1 MAFKMN
7 ANAMQPLK
15 SVLIANRGEIA
26 CRVIRTAKAMGM
38 RTIAVYSDADRNAL
52 HVKLAD
58 EAYPVGPAPARES
71 YLVIDTIIGVAKA
84 AKADCIHPG
93 YGFLSERAEFAEA
106 CAAFGIVFVGPP
118 PSAIRAMGLK
128 GEAKALMAKAH
139 VPVLPGYH
147 GDIQDPKFL
156 KQKAYETGYPVL
168 IKAAAGGG
176 GKGMR
181 RVDKQIDF
189 DNALEAAKREA
200 ESSFGNPD
208 VLIEKYVASPR
219 HIEVQVFADMHGNIV
234 HLFERDCSAQRR
246 HQKVIEEAPAPGM
259 PEDVRRHITQAAIEA
274 ARAVNYVGAGTVEF
288 LADGSQGLRADAIWF
303 LEMNTRLQVEHPV
316 TELVTGTD
324 LVQWQ
329 FKVASG
335 EKLPLTQE
343 QIRLH
348 GHAVESRIYAE
359 DAARGFLPSTGRLT
373 ALRFPSGNGIRVDS
387 GVEQGGEVTPF
398 YDPMIAKLITF
409 ASTREQAF
417 DRMAEAL
424 GGTIVSGP
432 RSNVEFLHALSNSP
446 EMRAGTVDTGYIER
460 NLEALTKPADADLA
474 AAAAAVEK
482 LMAAEKAKQRE
493 SLRLLPAHVRRSP
506 WSAEDGYDF
515 SGARDIPVAVLVNGE
530 RVNARVSQTR
540 DGLRA
545 SVKGASAEP
554 CEIVEIGDLLVAIR
568 NGRQTKVK
576 LADTSAVERGR
587 AGGNGAI
594 AAPMHGK
601 VLSVSVA
608 KGEKVAK
615 GQRLMVLEAMKMEHA
630 LDAETDGV
638 VAELSVA
645 AGDQV
650 SEGAQLILIKSEP
663 AQAKAS

>member
-1 MAFKMN
+1 MN
-7 ANAMQPLK
+7 ASIPLK

-58 EAYPVGPAPARES
+58 EAYPIGPAPARES
-71 YLVIDTIIGVAKA
+71 YLVIDKIIEVAKA

-106 CAAFGIVFVGPP
+106 CAAAGIVFVGPP
-118 PSAIRAMGLK
+118 PAAIRAMGLK
-128 GEAKALMAKAH
+128 GEAKALMAKAN

-189 DNALEAAKREA
+189 DQALEAARREA
-200 ESSFGNPD
+200 ESAFGNPD

-219 HIEVQVFADMHGNIV
+219 HIEVQVFADTQGNIV

-329 FKVASG
+329 FKVAAG
-335 EKLPLTQE
+335 EALPLLQDK
-343 QIRLH
+343 IRLQ
-348 GHAVESRIYAE
+348 GHAVEARIYAE
-359 DAARGFLPSTGRLT
+359 DATRGFLPSTGKLA
-373 ALRFPSGNGIRVDS
+373 ALRFPGGNGVRVDS

-409 ASTREQAF
+409 AATREQAF
-417 DRMAEAL
+417 DRLSEAL
-424 GGTIVSGP
+424 SGTIISGP
-432 RSNVEFLHALSNSP
+432 RSNTEFLQALADSA

-460 NLEALTKPADADLA
+460 NLDALTKAVDPDFA
-474 AAAAAVEK
+474 AAAFAVKTLARGEQEK
-482 LMAAEKAKQRE
+482 QQEA
-493 SLRLLPAHVRRSP
+493 LRRLPEAVRRSP
-506 WSAEDGYDF
+506 WSAQDAYDF
-515 SGARDIPVAVLVNGE
+515 GGTRDIPLAVLVNGE
-530 RVNARVSQTR
+530 RMTARIRQHGVEM
-540 DGLRA
+540 DAFINGVA
-545 SVKGASAEP
+545 AEES
-554 CEIVEIGDLLVAIR
+554 EIFEIGDLLVAIR

-576 LADTSAVERGR
+576 LAESSAADL
-587 AGGNGAI
+587 AGGGSGAVT
-594 AAPMHGK
+594 APMHGK
-601 VLSVSVA
+601 VLSVAVA
-608 KGEKVAK
+608 KGDKVVK

-630 LDAETDGV
+630 LDAATDGV
-638 VAELSVA
+638 IAELSVA

-650 SEGAQLILIKSEP
+650 SEGAQLVLIEAGAAKS
-663 AQAKAS
+663 KAA

>member
-1 MAFKMN
+1 MN
-7 ANAMQPLK
+7 AKAAFPLK

-38 RTIAVYSDADRNAL
+38 RTIAVYSGADRNAL

-58 EAYPVGPAPARES
+58 EAHAIGPAPARES
-71 YLVIDTIIGVAKA
+71 YLVIDKIIEVAKQT
-84 AKADCIHPG
+84 KADCIHPG

-106 CAAFGIVFVGPP
+106 CAKAGIVFVGPP

-128 GEAKALMAKAH
+128 GEAKALMTAAK

-147 GDIQDPKFL
+147 GDKQDAKFL

-200 ESSFGNPD
+200 ESAFGNPD

-219 HIEVQVFADMHGNIV
+219 HIEVQVFADTHGNIV

-259 PEDVRRHITQAAIEA
+259 PEDVRSHVTKAAIEA

-288 LADGSQGLRADAIWF
+288 LADGSKGLRADAIWF

-316 TELVTGTD
+316 SELITGTD
-324 LVQWQ
+324 LVHWQ
-329 FKVASG
+329 FLVAAG
-335 EKLPLTQE
+335 EKLPLTQDK
-343 QIRLH
+343 IRLH
-348 GHAVESRIYAE
+348 GHAVEARIYAE
-359 DAARGFLPSTGRLT
+359 DAARGFLPSTGKLS
-373 ALRFPSGNGIRVDS
+373 ALRFPGGNGIRVDS

-398 YDPMIAKLITF
+398 YDPMIAKLI
-409 ASTREQAF
+409 AYGATREQAF
-417 DRMAEAL
+417 DRLSDAL
-424 GGTIVSGP
+424 GGTVVSGP
-432 RSNVEFLHALSNSP
+432 RSNVEFLHALADSA

-460 NLEALTKPADADLA
+460 NLEALTKAGDTDFA
-474 AAAAAVEK
+474 AAAFAIEE
-482 LMAAEKAKQRE
+482 LMRREQAKQVE
-493 SLRLLPAHVRRSP
+493 AVRRLSPSARCSP
-506 WSAEDGYDF
+506 WNAQDGYDF
-515 SGARDIPVAVLVNGE
+515 GSARDIPVSVFVNG
-530 RVNARVSQTR
+530 ARVVARVRQNGNSLHATANGAAAQ
-540 DGLRA
+540 A
-545 SVKGASAEP
+545 SEF
-554 CEIVEIGDLLVAIR
+554 VEAGEMLIAIR
-568 NGRQTKVK
+568 GGRQTSVK
-576 LADTSAVERGR
+576 LAESSNADLGR
-587 AGGNGAI
+587 AAGNGAI

-608 KGEKVAK
+608 KGDKVAK

-630 LDAETDGV
+630 LDAATDGV

-650 SEGAQLILIKSEP
+650 SEGAQLILIKAGKSE
-663 AQAKAS
+663 AKAS

>member
-1 MAFKMN
+1 MN
-7 ANAMQPLK
+7 AKAAFPLK

-38 RTIAVYSDADRNAL
+38 RTIAVYSDADQNAL

-58 EAYPVGPAPARES
+58 EAYGIGPAPARES
-71 YLVIDTIIGVAKA
+71 YLVIDKIIEVAKR

-106 CAAFGIVFVGPP
+106 CAAAGVIFVGPP
-118 PSAIRAMGLK
+118 PAAIRAMGLK
-128 GEAKALMAKAH
+128 GEAKSLMAAAK

-147 GDIQDPKFL
+147 GDKQDSEFL
-156 KQKAYETGYPVL
+156 KRKAYETGYPVL

-200 ESSFGNPD
+200 EASFGNPD

-219 HIEVQVFADMHGNIV
+219 HIEVQVFADTHGNIV

-259 PEDVRRHITQAAIEA
+259 PDDVRVHVTKAAIEA

-288 LADGSQGLRADAIWF
+288 LADGSKGLRADAIWF

-316 TELVTGTD
+316 TELITNTD
-324 LVQWQ
+324 LVHWQ
-329 FKVASG
+329 FLVAAG
-335 EKLPLTQE
+335 EKLPLSQDK
-343 QIRLH
+343 IKIH

-359 DAARGFLPSTGRLT
+359 DAARGFLPSTGKLA

-387 GVEQGGEVTPF
+387 GVETGGEVTPF

-409 ASTREQAF
+409 GATREQAF
-417 DRMAEAL
+417 DRMSEAL
-424 GGTIVSGP
+424 GGTVVSGP
-432 RSNVEFLHALSNSP
+432 RSNVEFLKALADSA

-460 NLEALTKPADADLA
+460 NLEALTKSGEADFEA
-474 AAAAAVEK
+474 AAFAVEE
-482 LMAAEKAKQRE
+482 LMRREQAKQRDTA
-493 SLRLLPAHVRRSP
+493 SRLPASARRSP
-506 WSAEDGYDF
+506 WNALDGYDF
-515 SGARDIPVAVLVNGE
+515 GNARDIPVTVLVNGT
-530 RVNARVSQTR
+530 RIVARVEQKGSS
-540 DGLRA
+540 LRA
-545 SVKGASAEP
+545 TVNGAAAQPGEF
-554 CEIVEIGDLLVAIR
+554 VEAGDALIAIR
-568 NGRQTKVK
+568 NGKQTSVR
-576 LADTSAVERGR
+576 LAQLSSADLGR
-587 AGGNGAI
+587 AAGSGAI
-594 AAPMHGK
+594 VAPMHGK
-601 VLSVSVA
+601 VLSVLVA
-608 KGEKVAK
+608 KGDKVAK

-630 LDAETDGV
+630 LDAATDGI

-650 SEGAQLILIKSEP
+650 AEGTQLILIKSEKTE
-663 AQAKAS
+663 AKA

>member
-1 MAFKMN
+1 MN
-7 ANAMQPLK
+7 AKADFPLR

-58 EAYPVGPAPARES
+58 EAYAIGPAPARES
-71 YLVIDTIIGVAKA
+71 YLVIDKIIETAKR

-106 CAAFGIVFVGPP
+106 CAAAGIVFVGPP
-118 PSAIRAMGLK
+118 PAAIRAMGLK
-128 GEAKALMAKAH
+128 GEAKGLMAKAN

-147 GDIQDPKFL
+147 GDKQDAKFL

-200 ESSFGNPD
+200 DASFGNPD

-219 HIEVQVFADMHGNIV
+219 HIEVQVFADTHGNIV

-259 PEDVRRHITQAAIEA
+259 PEDVRAHVTKAAIEA

-288 LADGSQGLRADAIWF
+288 LADGSKGLRADAIWF

-316 TELVTGTD
+316 TELITRTD
-324 LVQWQ
+324 LVHWQ
-329 FKVASG
+329 FLVAAG
-335 EKLPLTQE
+335 EPLPLTQE
-343 QIRLH
+343 KVKIH
-348 GHAVESRIYAE
+348 GHAVEARIYAE
-359 DAARGFLPSTGRLT
+359 DAARGFLPSTGRLS
-373 ALRFPSGNGIRVDS
+373 ALRFPVGNGIRVDS
-387 GVEQGGEVTPF
+387 GVEAGGEVTPF
-398 YDPMIAKLITF
+398 YDPMIAKLI
-409 ASTREQAF
+409 AYGATREQAF
-417 DRMAEAL
+417 GRMSEAL
-424 GGTIVSGP
+424 GGAVVIGP
-432 RSNVEFLHALSNSP
+432 RSNVEFLKALTDSA

-460 NLEALTKPADADLA
+460 NLEPLTKPAETDFA
-474 AAAAAVEK
+474 AAAFAVEE
-482 LMAAEKAKQRE
+482 LTRREQTKQRE
-493 SLRLLPAHVRRSP
+493 AAGRLAASTRRSP
-506 WSAEDGYDF
+506 WNALDAYDF
-515 SGARDIPVAVLVNGE
+515 GGTRDLPVAVLVNGT
-530 RVNARVSQTR
+530 RFVARVEQKGSA
-540 DGLRA
+540 LRA
-545 SVKGASAEP
+545 TVNGVAAAPSEF
-554 CEIVEIGDLLVAIR
+554 VEAGDMLVAIR
-568 NGRQTKVK
+568 EGRQIAVK
-576 LADTSAVERGR
+576 FAELSSTDLGR
-587 AGGNGAI
+587 ASGNGALS
-594 AAPMHGK
+594 APMHGK

-608 KGEKVAK
+608 KGDKVVK

-630 LDAETDGV
+630 LDAATDGV
-638 VAELSVA
+638 VMELSVA

-650 SEGAQLILIKSEP
+650 AEGAQLVLIEP
-663 AQAKAS
+663 EKKPAAKAGA

>member
-1 MAFKMN
+1 MALKMN
-7 ANAMQPLK
+7 AKSSPLK

-38 RTIAVYSDADRNAL
+38 RTIAVYSDADRDAL
-52 HVKLAD
+52 HVRLAD
-58 EAYPVGPAPARES
+58 EAHHIGPAPARES
-71 YLVIDTIIGVAKA
+71 YLVIDKIIETAKR

-106 CAAFGIVFVGPP
+106 CAAANIVFVGPP
-118 PSAIRAMGLK
+118 PAAIRAMGLK
-128 GEAKALMAKAH
+128 GEAKALMAAAK

-147 GDIQDPKFL
+147 GDKQDAKFL

-200 ESSFGNPD
+200 EASFGNPD

-219 HIEVQVFADMHGNIV
+219 HIEVQVFADTHGNIV

-259 PEDVRRHITQAAIEA
+259 PEDVRTHVTKAAIEA

-288 LADGSQGLRADAIWF
+288 LADGSKGLRADAIWF

-316 TELVTGTD
+316 TELITNTD
-324 LVQWQ
+324 LVHWQ
-329 FKVASG
+329 FLVASG
-335 EKLPLTQE
+335 EKLPLPQDK
-343 QIRLH
+343 IKIH

-359 DAARGFLPSTGRLT
+359 DAARGFLPSTGKLS

-387 GVEQGGEVTPF
+387 GVEAGGQVTPF
-398 YDPMIAKLITF
+398 YDPMIAKLITYG
-409 ASTREQAF
+409 ATREQAF
-417 DRMAEAL
+417 DRMSEAL
-424 GGTIVSGP
+424 GGTVVSGP
-432 RSNVEFLHALSNSP
+432 RSNVEFLHALADSA
-446 EMRAGTVDTGYIER
+446 EMRAGTIDTGYIER
-460 NLEALTKPADADLA
+460 NLEALTKAGDTDYA
-474 AAAAAVEK
+474 AAAFSAEE
-482 LMAAEKAKQRE
+482 LMKREQAKQKEATR
-493 SLRLLPAHVRRSP
+493 RLPASTRRSP
-506 WSAEDGYDF
+506 WNALDAYDF
-515 SGARDIPVAVLVNGE
+515 GGVRNLSVSVFVNGT
-530 RVNARVSQTR
+530 RMVARVEQEGTAI
-540 DGLRA
+540 RA
-545 SVKGASAEP
+545 TVNGVSSAP
-554 CEIVEIGDLLVAIR
+554 CEFVEAGDMLVAIR
-568 NGRQTKVK
+568 NGKQTSVK
-576 LADTSAVERGR
+576 LAESSSADLGR
-587 AGGNGAI
+587 ASGNGAI

-601 VLSVSVA
+601 VLSVSVT
-608 KGEKVAK
+608 KGDKVAK

-630 LDAETDGV
+630 LDAATDGIV
-638 VAELSVA
+638 TELSVA

-650 SEGAQLILIKSEP
+650 AEGTQLILISAGKSE
-663 AQAKAS
+663 AKAS